1 MTNLTEKL
9 AETVP
14 LGMKLSCGPMMT
26 VDGTEL
32 VPVAIVSYGF
42 GGGSGGAEGDPE
54 GFGSGGGGGGSSI
67 PIGAYIGGP
76 DGLRFR
82 PNVIALLAVS
92 IPVIWVAGRAF
103 ARILKAA
110 R

>member
-9 AETVP
+9 ADSVP
-14 LGMKLSCGPMMT
+14 QGLRLSYGPPLT

-32 VPVAIVSYGF
+32 VPVAIVGYGF
-42 GGGSGGAEGDPE
+42 GGGSGGNAADEE
-54 GFGSGGGGGGSSI
+54 LFGSGGGGGGASI
-67 PIGAYIGGP
+67 PIGAYIGGV

-82 PNVIALLAVS
+82 PNVIALLAVG
-92 IPVIWVAGRAF
+92 IPFVCVAGRAIS
-103 ARILKAA
+103 RILKAA